1 MAINRLQLTLLAED
15 PTRQPRLSRAG
26 ASPCSLPGLSHD
38 DEFLF
43 ARQARQESRA
53 RIASR
58 HCIISG
64 CAYNKGMERGSV
76 VGLGFGGISLP
87 PVLTVE
93 EVAEL
98 MRIDRKT
105 AYAAIAEGEVP
116 GVRRLGRC
124 IRVSR
129 DVLLRWLAEG
139 EGGKVERRRG
149 RR

>member
-1 MAINRLQLTLLAED
+1 
-15 PTRQPRLSRAG
+15 
-26 ASPCSLPGLSHD
+26 
-38 DEFLF
+38 
-43 ARQARQESRA
+43 
-53 RIASR
+53 
-58 HCIISG
+58 
-64 CAYNKGMERGSV
+64 MERGSV
-76 VGLGFGGISLP
+76 VGLGPGGSSLP

-93 EVAEL
+93 EVADL

>member
-1 MAINRLQLTLLAED
+1 
-15 PTRQPRLSRAG
+15 
-26 ASPCSLPGLSHD
+26 
-38 DEFLF
+38 
-43 ARQARQESRA
+43 
-53 RIASR
+53 
-58 HCIISG
+58 
-64 CAYNKGMERGSV
+64 MERGSV
-76 VGLGFGGISLP
+76 VGLGPGGSSLP

-93 EVAEL
+93 EVADL

-139 EGGKVERRRG
+139 EGSKVERRRG